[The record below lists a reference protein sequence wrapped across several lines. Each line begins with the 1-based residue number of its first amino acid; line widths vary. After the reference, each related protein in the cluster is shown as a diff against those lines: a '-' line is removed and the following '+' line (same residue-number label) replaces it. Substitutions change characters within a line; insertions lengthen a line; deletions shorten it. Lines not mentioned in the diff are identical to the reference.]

1 MLASMLGL
9 LRPAADVNALCI
21 NARPSITWYWYRCP
35 LCVNI
40 RLSTAWCWNR
50 CPLCVILISM
60 PSMRR
65 CQALYCLMLILM
77 SSVPGPPLPGID
89 TDALFVLMPGP
100 LLPDAD
106 INVLFALM
114 LGPSIAWCWYQYSL
128 RWCLPLILNLFNA
141 SSLPSIML
149 GDHLKSAS
157 VLTSLG
163 VWRVSRANIGISVHF
178 IGDGPSNTQCL
189 YQCPCCRSHDT
200 WLSWFIATITS

>member
-1 MLASMLGL
+1 MPSSCSYQSSIVWCWCLFASMLGL

-35 LCVNI
+35 LCVNT
-40 RLSTAWCWNR
+40 RPFTAWCWNR

-100 LLPDAD
+100 LLLNINADAIYASMPGPLLPDAD
-106 INVLFALM
+106 INALFALM

-128 RWCLPLILNLFNA
+128 RWCLPLISNLFNA
-141 SSLPSIML
+141 SSLPSTML

-163 VWRVSRANIGISVHF
+163 VWRVSRVISQV
-178 IGDGPSNTQCL
+178 
-189 YQCPCCRSHDT
+189 
-200 WLSWFIATITS
+200 